1 MATKSEKLQQILLQL
16 RQDTGDVEASAV
28 VSIEGLMIASD
39 MPRDVNKDTVAAMS
53 AALLSLGKRA
63 AQEQSRGKFNQVFI
77 NGSDGSAIVSVAG
90 EKALLSVLVRPD
102 ANLGLVFLEMKR
114 AAQDITDIV

>member
-1 MATKSEKLQQILLQL
+1 MATKSERLQSILAQL

-28 VSIEGLMIASD
+28 VSVEGLMIASD
-39 MPRDVNKDTVAAMS
+39 MPRDINKDTVAAMS

-63 AQEQSRGKFNQVFI
+63 AQEQARGKFNQVFI
-77 NGSDGSAIVSVAG
+77 SGEDGASIVSVAG
-90 EKALLSVLVRPD
+90 EKALLSVLVRSD

-114 AAQDITDIV
+114 AANEIQDIV